1 MYITT
6 RSIYMKK
13 DLTAEEARRTISP
26 TSDLF
31 ARWLFSAP
39 NHENLTKSFINAV
52 LEDAGHE
59 QIASVRILSPFNLA
73 ESIRLKETVLDMKV
87 SDQSGQQ
94 YDVEIQTTTNEV
106 FWKRLTYYNNAMY
119 NSQLRSS
126 GRYDQLGSTTVIA
139 LLREHIY
146 AMDRKVQ
153 PEDKLHHCSLVVHED
168 DHDGLFYP
176 NGDPEKFHII
186 ELDRFALN
194 ADALYTVH
202 GSEKRKLAPSLF
214 RWLRFFVEGAKE
226 DFVEKY
232 EETDIAVKEAKE
244 DYEKFLSDEQLR
256 EAQFQHEMFLH
267 DQAQARSDA
276 RKDGY
281 NQGRQA
287 GRKEGLQQGMA
298 GYAAG
303 RRQENA
309 LAVARNMK
317 KDGMPSEK
325 IAAYTGLS
333 PEEIEKL

>member
-1 MYITT
+1 MAVF
-6 RSIYMKK
+6 RSEY
-13 DLTAEEARRTISP
+13 
-26 TSDLF
+26 
-31 ARWLFSAP
+31 
-39 NHENLTKSFINAV
+39 
-52 LEDAGHE
+52 
-59 QIASVRILSPFNLA
+59 
-73 ESIRLKETVLDMKV
+73 
-87 SDQSGQQ
+87 
-94 YDVEIQTTTNEV
+94 
-106 FWKRLTYYNNAMY
+106 
-119 NSQLRSS
+119 
-126 GRYDQLGSTTVIA
+126 
-139 LLREHIY
+139 
-146 AMDRKVQ
+146 RKVQ

-214 RWLRFFVEGAKE
+214 RWLRFFTCGKE
-226 DFVEKY
+226 ENFMEKY
-232 EETDIAVKEAKE
+232 KETDTAIKEAKA
-244 DYEKFLSDEQLR
+244 DYEQFLSDEQLR

-287 GRKEGLQQGMA
+287 GRKEGLQQGMQQ
-298 GYAAG
+298 GMQQG
-303 RRQENA
+303 RQENA

-317 KDGMPSEK
+317 NLNMSADVIVKV
-325 IAAYTGLS
+325 TGLS